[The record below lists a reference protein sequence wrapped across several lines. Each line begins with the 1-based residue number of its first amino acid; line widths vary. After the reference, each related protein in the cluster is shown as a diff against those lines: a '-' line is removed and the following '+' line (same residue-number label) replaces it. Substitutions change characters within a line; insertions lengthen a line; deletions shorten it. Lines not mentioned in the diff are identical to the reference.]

1 MLYNIHGDFMKSKI
15 LNFKRTILLII
26 RLLNLVVIT
35 ALFAYAWYSVYSEP
49 VLPGAATEFFRKGHW
64 LVVLIYAVLLAA
76 FTQLNG
82 GYKVGDYRI
91 SEMIY
96 SNFIS
101 IFFINIIYY
110 FMIALMWRAFPR
122 IDVMILVT
130 IFQFMY
136 VFFWSI
142 LANRLYFKIFKAR
155 KVIFLYEQDTPSVV
169 LEKMN
174 RRYDKY
180 NINEVT
186 RIADGIN
193 FNETIKGF
201 DAVAL
206 DRVSPDLREKCIR
219 ECYNQNIR
227 LYLVPSFDDVILES
241 SMMINLLDTP
251 LYLMK
256 NRGLSFEQKIFKRL
270 FDLIISVIAIIFLS
284 PIMLLTAIFIKLE
297 DWGPIFYKQKR
308 LTIGGKEFN
317 IIKFRSMRVD
327 AEKDGIA
334 VLMKQNDDRITKTG
348 KFIRKFRLD
357 EIPQLINV
365 IKGDMSIIGPRPER
379 PEIAKKYYKKM
390 PEFKFRLTGK
400 AGITGYAQV
409 MGKYNTKP
417 YDKLVFDLMYLENYS
432 FLFDLKILLMTF
444 KTLFNLNA
452 TEGMKSK
459 GHIEK
464 NEFYEDYE

>member
-1 MLYNIHGDFMKSKI
+1 MYNICGDFMRSKI
-15 LNFKRTILLII
+15 LNFKRTILLSI

-35 ALFAYAWYSVYSEP
+35 AIFAYAWYSVYSEP
-49 VLPGAATEFFRKGHW
+49 VLPGAATEFFKKGHW
-64 LVVLIYAVLLAA
+64 LVVIIYAILLVA

-82 GYKVGDYRI
+82 GYRVGDYRI

-101 IFFINIIYY
+101 IFFINVIYY
-110 FMIALMWRAFPR
+110 FMIALMWRAFPQV
-122 IDVMILVT
+122 DAMIIMT
-130 IFQFMY
+130 IIQFIY
-136 VFFWSI
+136 VFLWCYLS
-142 LANRLYFKIFKAR
+142 NRLYFKLFKAR
-155 KVIFLYEQDTPSVV
+155 EVLFLYENEKPSDV

-180 NINEVT
+180 NITEVV
-186 RIADGIN
+186 RIADGVH
-193 FNETIKGF
+193 FGEVIKGYS
-201 DAVAL
+201 AVAL
-206 DRVSPDLREKCIR
+206 DRVSPSLREQCIR
-219 ECYNQNIR
+219 ECYAQNIR

-256 NRGLSFEQKIFKRL
+256 NRGLSFEQELVKRGV
-270 FDLIISVIAIIFLS
+270 DLLVSIPVIVLLS
-284 PIMLLTAIFIKLE
+284 PIMLLVAIMIKLE
-297 DWGPIFYKQKR
+297 DRGPVFYRQKR
-308 LTIGGKEFN
+308 LTQGGRIFE

-334 VLMKQNDDRITKTG
+334 VLMQQNDCRITKVG
-348 KFIRKFRLD
+348 KFIRKCRLD

-365 IKGDMSIIGPRPER
+365 IKGDMTLIGPRPER
-379 PEIAKKYYKKM
+379 PEIAAKYYRSM

-409 MGKYNTKP
+409 MGKYNTTP

-432 FLFDLKILLMTF
+432 FLFDIKIALMTL
-444 KTLFNLNA
+444 KTLFNLEA
-452 TEGMKSK
+452 TEGIQK
-459 GHIEK
+459 
-464 NEFYEDYE
+464 D

>member
-1 MLYNIHGDFMKSKI
+1 MRSKVT
-15 LNFKRTILLII
+15 NFKRTILLFI
-26 RLLNLVVIT
+26 RILNLAVIT
-35 ALFAYAWYSVYSEP
+35 AIFAYAWYEVYSEP

-64 LVVLIYAVLLAA
+64 LVIIVYSILLLA

-110 FMIALMWRAFPR
+110 FMISLMWRAFPR
-122 IDVMILVT
+122 VDAMLYVIIL
-130 IFQFMY
+130 QFIY
-136 VFFWSI
+136 VFLWSI
-142 LANRLYFKIFKAR
+142 FSNRLYFKLFKAR
-155 KVIFLYEQDTPSVV
+155 EVIFLYEDSTPSVV

-180 NINEVT
+180 NIKEVT
-186 RIADGIN
+186 RIAEGIN
-193 FNETIKGF
+193 FKDTIKGF

-206 DRVSPDLREKCIR
+206 DRVSPDLREQCIR

-256 NRGLSFEQKIFKRL
+256 NRGLSFEQKLFKRL
-270 FDLIISVIAIIFLS
+270 FDLIISVLGIIVLS
-284 PIMLLTAIFIKLE
+284 PFMLLAAIMIKLE
-297 DWGPIFYKQKR
+297 DWGPVFYKQKR
-308 LTIGGKEFN
+308 LTIGGKEFY

-327 AEKDGIA
+327 AEKDGKA
-334 VLMKQNDDRITKTG
+334 VLMQQHDNRITKVG
-348 KFIRKFRLD
+348 KLIRKCRID
-357 EIPQLINV
+357 ELPQLINV

-379 PEIAKKYYKKM
+379 PEIANEYYEQM

-409 MGKYNTKP
+409 MGKYNTTP

-432 FLFDLKILLMTF
+432 FLFDVKIMLMTF
-444 KTLFNLNA
+444 KTLFNVNA
-452 TEGMKSK
+452 TEGVVRDES
-459 GHIEK
+459 EV
-464 NEFYEDYE
+464 ERETVAYDDYD

>member
-1 MLYNIHGDFMKSKI
+1 MRSKI
-15 LNFKRTILLII
+15 LNFKRTILLAI
-26 RLLNLVVIT
+26 RLLNLLVLTSI
-35 ALFAYAWYSVYSEP
+35 FAYAWYSVYSEP

-64 LVVLIYAVLLAA
+64 LVVIIYAILLVA

-82 GYKVGDYRI
+82 GYRVGDYRI

-101 IFFINIIYY
+101 IFFINAIYY
-110 FMIALMWRAFPR
+110 FLIALMWRGFPQ
-122 IDVMILVT
+122 IDAMI
-130 IFQFMY
+130 IMSFIQFLY
-136 VFFWSI
+136 VFLWCYLS
-142 LANRLYFKIFKAR
+142 NRLYFKLFKAR
-155 KVIFLYEQDTPSVV
+155 EVIFLYEDENPSEV

-180 NINEVT
+180 NITEVV
-186 RIADGIN
+186 RIADGVH
-193 FNETIKGF
+193 FGEVIKGYS
-201 DAVAL
+201 AVAL
-206 DRVSPDLREKCIR
+206 DRVNPALREQCIR
-219 ECYNQNIR
+219 ECYAQNIR

-256 NRGLSFEQKIFKRL
+256 NRGLSFEQELVKRGV
-270 FDLIISVIAIIFLS
+270 DLLVSIPVIILLS
-284 PIMLLTAIFIKLE
+284 PIMLLVAIMIKLE
-297 DWGPIFYKQKR
+297 DHGPVFYKQER
-308 LTIGGKEFN
+308 LTQGGRIFK

-334 VLMKQNDDRITKTG
+334 VLMQQNDCRITKVG
-348 KFIRKFRLD
+348 KFIRKCRLD

-365 IKGDMSIIGPRPER
+365 IKGDMTLIGPRPER
-379 PEIAKKYYKKM
+379 PEIAEKYYKSM

-409 MGKYNTKP
+409 MGKYNTTP

-432 FLFDLKILLMTF
+432 FLFDVKIALMTL
-444 KTLFNLNA
+444 KTLFNVEA
-452 TEGMKSK
+452 TEGVQK
-459 GHIEK
+459 E
-464 NEFYEDYE
+464 